1 MREAFYTY
9 VQTELELLESLSPD
23 CQRLFLMYLK
33 PLANFE
39 TGEVTKVSLG
49 GLATRMAY
57 LPPAGSHAKALSY
70 TTRQVRELLDKLTRV
85 GLIKR
90 DSQYSEQYRCLKIF
104 LVFTSNT
111 FARTLEERRSMAG
124 AALTAESYIQQGF
137 EDNEARSQPAEE
149 RHIIN
154 STPVHKTKT
163 FKTFSSSQRT
173 QTVLDESPVNDDQAP
188 EIKVDF
194 PMPDLPTE
202 VWQWRVIAM
211 KAGFAVTS
219 ARSLKAML
227 QYQEWIADKA
237 TKAEFDQ
244 AMLQAKSVVG
254 MPTSPLYLAAIM
266 RQQRLTPSARQTFA
280 QGGVKGRA
288 AAVRSIFGSLEGNR
302 HERTVSAEYTTI
314 N

>member
-9 VQTELELLESLSPD
+9 VQTELELLEGLSPD

-33 PLANFE
+33 PLASFE

-104 LVFTSNT
+104 LVFTANT
-111 FARTLEERRSMAG
+111 FARSLEERRSMAG
-124 AALTAESYIQQGF
+124 AAPVDQSHTPQGF
-137 EDNEARSQPAEE
+137 EAEEGQSMGEEE
-149 RHIIN
+149 RHII
-154 STPVHKTKT
+154 SSSPVHKTKT
-163 FKTFSSSQRT
+163 SKFFSSSMQS
-173 QTVLDESPVNDDQAP
+173 QTVLDEPSVKDDSERASKIAVAIP
-188 EIKVDF
+188 EVPSEI
-194 PMPDLPTE
+194 
-202 VWQWRVIAM
+202 WQWRVITM
-211 KAGFAVTS
+211 KAGFSSSS
-219 ARSLKAML
+219 AKSPKAMV
-227 QYQEWIADKA
+227 QYQTWLAEQASQ
-237 TKAEFDQ
+237 AEFNQ
-244 AMLQAKSVVG
+244 ALFQAKAIVG

-266 RQQRLTPSARQTFA
+266 RQQRLKPSAKQSFA
-280 QGGVKGRA
+280 QGGRKGRA
-288 AAVRSIFGSLEGNR
+288 SAVRSIFGSFEEGR
-302 HERTVSAEYTTI
+302 HERTVNAEYTTI